1 LLRAAIGLVTL
12 IQGGFYLTSKSDS
25 LTVAWITAAIGLGS
39 GAALLVGL
47 LTPVAGVIAGL
58 CTLGV
63 GFALLP
69 VPAQNLFDEK
79 LSLVLTGIMIIA
91 IVFLGPGRYSLD
103 ARLFG
108 HREIIIPPPP
118 RRPEN

>member
-1 LLRAAIGLVTL
+1 MLRTAIGLVTL
-12 IQGGFYLTSKSDS
+12 IQGGFYLTSKSDT
-25 LTVAWITAAIGLGS
+25 LTAAWIAAAIGLAS
-39 GAALLVGL
+39 GAALLIGL
-47 LTPVAGVIAGL
+47 LTPVAGVVAGL

-69 VPAQNLFDEK
+69 APAPNLFDAK

-108 HREIIIPPPP
+108 HREIIIPPSP
-118 RRPEN
+118 RRHEN

>member
-1 LLRAAIGLVTL
+1 LLRTAIGLVTL
-12 IQGGFYLTSKSDS
+12 MQGGFYLTSKSDT
-25 LTVAWITAAIGLGS
+25 LTGAWIAAVIGLAS
-39 GAALLVGL
+39 GAALLIGL
-47 LTPVAGVIAGL
+47 LTPVAGVVAGL
-58 CTLGV
+58 GTLGV

-69 VPAQNLFDEK
+69 APAPNLFDAK